1 MTKRSRQ
8 IEAIKSCMT
17 CPRGFD
23 CTKAGSSTCKKV
35 ETIEGFLE
43 CLEFNSHDCEFS
55 LPIGPSNF
63 CRCPLNLF
71 THNLE
76 TQTAL

>member
-1 MTKRSRQ
+1 MKKQTKQ
-8 IEAIKSCMT
+8 IEAIKSIMT
-17 CPRGFD
+17 CPQGFD
-23 CTKAGSSTCKKV
+23 CTINGSSTCKKV

-43 CLEFNSHDCEFS
+43 CLEVNSHDCEFS

-71 THNLE
+71 THGLKI
-76 TQTAL
+76 QTAL